1 VVALHNDVTGLLT
14 GAAVVPGIAH
24 TLRYGVKLFVN
35 RILAGREKARVG
47 LVYGLAAHRIKER
60 LDRGEQLRADGFFD
74 AHISDRSSADE
85 IAEAVLIAAQK
96 RIRGAN
102 ASIYREPFWPL
113 WCSLRGLIEQWP
125 ITW

>member
-1 VVALHNDVTGLLT
+1 MVALHNDVTGLLT

-96 RIRGAN
+96 EYEERKLPYIAN
-102 ASIYREPFWPL
+102 PF
-113 WCSLRGLIEQWP
+113 GLCGVHSGD
-125 ITW
+125 